1 MQHQSTSDKLSGA
14 NATVA
19 VAVGITLLTSI
30 SYGQGIADHIA
41 GVRVDGTVLRIRL
54 ASGKVM
60 SGSELIGATLSLSQA
75 GPFLPLKVK
84 VESVETDPLDPDHET
99 LLYHLLAV
107 DAKTGRTSEL
117 CDPDARGERWAFPLR
132 GQWDA
137 EGRRVSS
144 NAGFTLTCADGAQ
157 GKCVRFG
164 YKPWKTLP
172 NGVRLAAYHQA
183 CIRLVRADYCGGH
196 GTTRDGMLIDIY
208 DNLGINSPDPNPS
221 AAGVRFEAAW
231 TTTGA
236 VCVAHTRVPE
246 NITLQQLGQ
255 QCPRLRGRLGES
267 ACTEAGSRRWG
278 NQVLMYDRS
287 R

>member
-1 MQHQSTSDKLSGA
+1 MPSSLRA
-14 NATVA
+14 A
-19 VAVGITLLTSI
+19 VALGIALFPSI
-30 SYGQGIADHIA
+30 SYGQEMSDRIASVH
-41 GVRVDGTVLRIRL
+41 VDGTVLRIRF
-54 ASGKVM
+54 ASSRVM
-60 SGSELIGATLSLSQA
+60 SGNDLTGATLSLAQA
-75 GPFLPLKVK
+75 GLSAPLKVK
-84 VESVETDPLDPDHET
+84 VESVETDPLDPAHET
-99 LLYHLLAV
+99 LLYHLLVV
-107 DAKTGRTSEL
+107 DAETGRTSEL
-117 CDPDARGERWAFPLR
+117 CDPDARGERWAFPLK

-144 NAGFTLTCADGAQ
+144 DAGFTLTCADGAQ

-164 YKPWKTLP
+164 YKPWKTLRS
-172 NGVRLAAYHQA
+172 GVRLEAYHQA

-208 DNLGINSPDPNPS
+208 DNLGINAPDPNPS
-221 AAGVRFEAAW
+221 ATGVRFEAAW
-231 TTTGA
+231 GTTGA

-246 NITLQQLGQ
+246 NITLQELSHK
-255 QCPRLRGRLGES
+255 CPRLRGRLGDS